1 MKNKYLKGTRISERK
16 FREVLRYFAH
26 DLPVLTAAKLCGL
39 NYRTTHRLCALL
51 RQRVVAQAVQESPPL
66 GGEVEI
72 DESYFGPRRVRG
84 KRGRGAGGK
93 MPVIG
98 LHKRGENVYL
108 SVVKNCS
115 KAELLPIITGRVLA
129 GTDIYTDGWKAYDG
143 LVLKGY
149 EHHRIHHHQN
159 QFARGKNHRGG
170 GGEQRGLAGGR
181 AVNGIESF
189 WSYAKFRFLKLR
201 GVRKDRFLLHL
212 KECEWR
218 FNHRRAKLYPL
229 LLSLLRQNPLSAT

>member
-1 MKNKYLKGTRISERK
+1 MKNKYLKGARISERK

-39 NYRTTHRLCALL
+39 NYRTVHRRCALL
-51 RQRVVAQAVQESPPL
+51 RQRVVARAVQESPPL

-93 MPVIG
+93 IPVIG

-115 KAELLPIITGRVLA
+115 KAELMPIITGRVLE
-129 GTDIYTDGWKAYDG
+129 GSDIYTDGWKAYDG

-159 QFARGKNHRGG
+159 QFARGKNH
-170 GGEQRGLAGGR
+170 
-181 AVNGIESF
+181 VNGIESF
-189 WSYAKFRFLKLR
+189 WSCAKFRFLKLR

-229 LLSLLRQNPLSAT
+229 LLSLLRLNPLSAT

>member
-1 MKNKYLKGTRISERK
+1 MKNKYLKGARISERK

-39 NYRTTHRLCALL
+39 NYRTVHRLCERL
-51 RQRVVAQAVQESPPL
+51 RQRVVAEAVRESPPL

-93 MPVIG
+93 IPVIG

-115 KAELLPIITGRVLA
+115 RQELMPIITGRVLEGA
-129 GTDIYTDGWKAYDG
+129 DIYTDGWKAYDG

-159 QFARGKNHRGG
+159 QFARGKNH
-170 GGEQRGLAGGR
+170 
-181 AVNGIESF
+181 VNGIESF

-229 LLSLLRQNPLSAT
+229 LLSLLRKNPLSAT

>member
-16 FREVLRYFAH
+16 FREVLKYFAH
-26 DLPVLTAAKLCGL
+26 DLPALTACKLCGL
-39 NYRTTHRLCALL
+39 NYRTVHRLFELL
-51 RQRVVAQAVQESPPL
+51 RQRVVAIAVKESPAL

-72 DESYFGPRRVRG
+72 DESYFGARRVRG

-93 MPVIG
+93 IPVIG
-98 LHKRGENVYL
+98 LHKRGQNVYL

-115 KAELLPIITGRVLA
+115 KQELMPIITGRVIE

-159 QFARGKNHRGG
+159 QFARGKNH
-170 GGEQRGLAGGR
+170 
-181 AVNGIESF
+181 VNGIESF

-201 GVRKDRFLLHL
+201 GVRKERFLLHL

-218 FNHRRAKLYPL
+218 FNHRRSILYTL
-229 LLSLLRQNPLSAT
+229 LLSILRKIPLSAT

>member
-1 MKNKYLKGTRISERK
+1 MQNKYIKGARISERK

-39 NYRTTHRLCALL
+39 NYRTVHRLCELL
-51 RQRVVAQAVQESPPL
+51 RQRVVAQAVRESPPL

-93 MPVIG
+93 IPVIG

-115 KAELLPIITGRVLA
+115 KQELMPIITGRVLA

-159 QFARGKNHRGG
+159 QFARGKNH
-170 GGEQRGLAGGR
+170 
-181 AVNGIESF
+181 VNGIESF

-229 LLSLLRQNPLSAT
+229 LLSLLRKNPLSAT

>member
-1 MKNKYLKGTRISERK
+1 MKNKYVKGARISERK

-39 NYRTTHRLCALL
+39 NYRTVHRLCALL

-93 MPVIG
+93 IPVIG

-115 KAELLPIITGRVLA
+115 KAELMPIITGRVLEGA
-129 GTDIYTDGWKAYDG
+129 DIYTDGWKAYDG

-159 QFARGKNHRGG
+159 QFARGKNH
-170 GGEQRGLAGGR
+170 
-181 AVNGIESF
+181 VNGIESF

-218 FNHRRAKLYPL
+218 FNHRRLKLYPL

>member
-1 MKNKYLKGTRISERK
+1 MKNKYLKGARISERK
-16 FREVLRYFAH
+16 FREVLKYFAH
-26 DLPVLTAAKLCGL
+26 DIPVLTASRLCGL
-39 NYRTTHRLCALL
+39 NYRTVHRLCELL
-51 RQRVVAQAVQESPPL
+51 RQRVVAIAVKESPAL

-72 DESYFGPRRVRG
+72 DESYFGARRVRG

-93 MPVIG
+93 IPVIG
-98 LHKRGENVYL
+98 LHKRGQNVYL

-115 KAELLPIITGRVLA
+115 KQELMPIITGRVIE

-159 QFARGKNHRGG
+159 QFARGKNH
-170 GGEQRGLAGGR
+170 
-181 AVNGIESF
+181 VNGIESF

-201 GVRKDRFLLHL
+201 GVRKERFLLHL

-218 FNHRRAKLYPL
+218 FNHRRSILYTL
-229 LLSLLRQNPLSAT
+229 LLSIHRKNPLSATKDPCKNQITAA

>member
-1 MKNKYLKGTRISERK
+1 MKNKYIKDTNLSERK
-16 FREVLRYFAH
+16 FREVLKCFAH
-26 DLPVLTAAKLCGL
+26 DVPVLTTAKLCGL
-39 NYRTTHRLCALL
+39 NYRTAHRICELL
-51 RQRVVAQAVQESPPL
+51 RQRVVALALAECAAL
-66 GGEVEI
+66 GGEVEV

-84 KRGRGAGGK
+84 KRGRGAAGK
-93 MPVIG
+93 IPVIG
-98 LHKRGENVYL
+98 LHKRGENVYV

-115 KAELLPIITGRVLA
+115 KQELMPIITGRVLE

-149 EHHRIHHHQN
+149 EHHRIHHHEN
-159 QFARGKNHRGG
+159 QFARGKNH
-170 GGEQRGLAGGR
+170 
-181 AVNGIESF
+181 VNGIESF

-218 FNHRRAKLYPL
+218 FNHRRSNLYPL
-229 LLSLLRQNPLSAT
+229 LLSILRSYPLLST

>member
-1 MKNKYLKGTRISERK
+1 MQNKYLKGTRISERK
-16 FREVLRYFAH
+16 FREEVKYFAH
-26 DLPVLTAAKLCGL
+26 DLPVLTAAKLSGL
-39 NYRTTHRLCALL
+39 NYRTAHRLCELL
-51 RQRVVAQAVQESPPL
+51 RQRVVAQAVPESPPL

-72 DESYFGPRRVRG
+72 DERYFGPRRVRG

-93 MPVIG
+93 IPVIG

-115 KAELLPIITGRVLA
+115 KAELMPIITGRVLEGA
-129 GTDIYTDGWKAYDG
+129 VIYTDGWKAYDG

-159 QFARGKNHRGG
+159 QFARGKNH
-170 GGEQRGLAGGR
+170 
-181 AVNGIESF
+181 VNGIESF

-218 FNHRRAKLYPL
+218 FNHRRVKLYPL
-229 LLSLLRQNPLSAT
+229 LLSLLRQKPLSAT

>member
-1 MKNKYLKGTRISERK
+1 MKNKYLKGARISERK
-16 FREVLRYFAH
+16 FREVLRFFAH

-39 NYRTTHRLCALL
+39 NYRTVHRLCELL
-51 RQRVVAQAVQESPPL
+51 RQRVVAQAVQESPAL

-93 MPVIG
+93 IPVIG
-98 LHKRGENVYL
+98 LHKRGEKVYL

-115 KAELLPIITGRVLA
+115 KQELMPIITGRVLE
-129 GTDIYTDGWKAYDG
+129 GSDIYTDGWKAYDG

-159 QFARGKNHRGG
+159 QFARGKNH
-170 GGEQRGLAGGR
+170 
-181 AVNGIESF
+181 VNGIESF
-189 WSYAKFRFLKLR
+189 WSYTKFRFLKLR

>member
-1 MKNKYLKGTRISERK
+1 MKNKYVKGTRISERK
-16 FREVLRYFAH
+16 FREVLKYFAH
-26 DLPVLTAAKLCGL
+26 DLPVLTASKLCGL
-39 NYRTTHRLCALL
+39 NYRTVHRLCELL
-51 RQRVVAQAVQESPPL
+51 RQRVVAIAVQESPSL

-93 MPVIG
+93 IPVIG

-115 KAELLPIITGRVLA
+115 KQELMPIITGRVIE

-159 QFARGKNHRGG
+159 QFARGRNH
-170 GGEQRGLAGGR
+170 
-181 AVNGIESF
+181 VNGIESF

-201 GVRKDRFLLHL
+201 GVRKERFLLHL

-218 FNHRRAKLYPL
+218 FNHRRSILYSL
-229 LLSLLRQNPLSAT
+229 LLSILRKNPLSAT